1 MTAHPGD
8 HRRDAFPVGK
18 PGADAAWHVFDPGDG
33 AEEGAGGPAR
43 RRDITALPIFDVFEK
58 LGRGCMLAGVLAPA
72 HRLAP
77 VLLVGIVGGR
87 IERRMRR
94 RSRRVVPLRCLRRR
108 RALSLGLHAVLRG
121 AHVVGADSSWLAQ
134 PAKTSISVVK
144 AKIANRI
151 RAQNCNRCSHHD
163 FPRWRRGKRA
173 NLAASALASRF
184 CAVRPTCQSVGRAMT
199 TNLTFFENIKL
210 YVGFTDASSAALRE
224 LHPVAEP
231 FFVPIVDDFYAAI
244 EAHPGAREAITG
256 GTAQIERLKQA
267 LIRWMD
273 KMLLGAH
280 DEGYYE
286 LRARIGRMH
295 VRIALP
301 QAYMFT
307 AMDRIRVRL
316 LDVLRTKIVGDA
328 NKVERIATA
337 LNQIMD
343 LELAI
348 MLETYREDL
357 ETKHRNAE
365 RLATIG
371 QFAASIGHEL
381 RNPLGVVE
389 SSLYLVR
396 QHLGEQVAAQP
407 QVAKHLDRIGSEV
420 QRANRTIHD
429 LLDLARNRPPR
440 RHRTDLRALVE
451 SAADAAL
458 VPAAITLEIGIPADL
473 TANIDPDQVRQI
485 LTNLLTN
492 AAQALRKHSHI

>member
-1 MTAHPGD
+1 
-8 HRRDAFPVGK
+8 
-18 PGADAAWHVFDPGDG
+18 
-33 AEEGAGGPAR
+33 
-43 RRDITALPIFDVFEK
+43 
-58 LGRGCMLAGVLAPA
+58 
-72 HRLAP
+72 
-77 VLLVGIVGGR
+77 
-87 IERRMRR
+87 
-94 RSRRVVPLRCLRRR
+94 
-108 RALSLGLHAVLRG
+108 
-121 AHVVGADSSWLAQ
+121 
-134 PAKTSISVVK
+134 
-144 AKIANRI
+144 
-151 RAQNCNRCSHHD
+151 
-163 FPRWRRGKRA
+163 
-173 NLAASALASRF
+173 
-184 CAVRPTCQSVGRAMT
+184 MT
-199 TNLTFFENIKL
+199 TTLTFFENIKL
-210 YVGFTDASSAALRE
+210 YVGFTEASSAALRE

-231 FFVPIVDDFYAAI
+231 FFAPIVDDFYAAI
-244 EAHPGAREAITG
+244 EAHPGARRAITG
-256 GTAQIERLKQA
+256 GAEQIERLKQS

-273 KMLLGAH
+273 KMLLGPH
-280 DEGYYE
+280 DEAYYE

-295 VRIALP
+295 VRIELP

-316 LDVLRTKIVGDA
+316 LDVLRTKFASDPDQ
-328 NKVERIATA
+328 VERIAKA

-440 RHRTDLRALVE
+440 RHRTGLRALVE
-451 SAADAAL
+451 SAAEAAL
-458 VPAAITLEIGIPADL
+458 LPAAVTLDVGIPPDL

-485 LTNLLTN
+485 LVNLLTN
-492 AAQALRKHSHI
+492 AAQAMRGRGHVWVEGETTTDGGTRLRVRDDGPGIPAPDQHRVFEALYTTKAKGSGLGLALCRRIMEAHDGTIELEASPAGASFLLYFPLRKADDVAGPGGAPV